1 MARFEFV
8 SARGDILSLS
18 ANDDFYLTHIDGQTT
33 ASASVSSNVIGGV
46 DGDTVSNMQ
55 AEARPFIFDLLFK
68 TGVDV
73 EEAKRRILRVIK
85 LKQNGTV
92 IWEQNGRTVEISGK
106 VERIDMPRWTKGIVM
121 QIEMHCEQPFWEDIE
136 SIVEQISEAVSL
148 HYFTELPTDMLYFTE
163 DGIVIGEYDTTRSK
177 NFFNGGD
184 VSVGLDIEILA
195 LSAVTNPIIY
205 DADGNFFGVG
215 YGTTDKKVTMQS
227 GDKIVITTH
236 RGKKSVTLN
245 GVSIFSKIKPNSTWL
260 QLATGDNRFAIN
272 SDDISLDNMTFS
284 LIYKQRYI

>member
-1 MARFEFV
+1 MAKFDFI
-8 SARGDILSLS
+8 SQRGDALSLS
-18 ANDDFYLTHIDGQTT
+18 ANPDFILTHIDGQTSAT
-33 ASASVSSNVIGGV
+33 ASVSSNVIGGV
-46 DGDTVSNMQ
+46 DGDTVNNMQ
-55 AEARPFIFDLLFK
+55 ADFRPLIFDLTFRD
-68 TGVDV
+68 GVDV
-73 EEAKRRILRVIK
+73 EEVKRRILRVIK

-92 IWEQNGRTVEISGK
+92 RWEQNNRTVEITGK
-106 VERIDMPRWTKGIVM
+106 VERIEMPRWAQGIVM
-121 QIEMHCEQPFWEDIE
+121 QVEMHCEQPFWEDIV
-136 SIVEQISEAVSL
+136 SIVEQISEAISL
-148 HYFTELPTDMLYFTE
+148 HYFTDEPTEMLYFTDE
-163 DGIVIGEYDTTRSK
+163 GIVIGEYDTTRSK
-177 NFFNGGD
+177 TFFNGGD

-245 GVSIFSKIKPNSTWL
+245 GVSIFNKIKPNSTWL

-272 SDDISLDNMTFS
+272 SDDTALDNMAFS